1 MKVSVLG
8 CGRWGSFLAWYSCS
22 RGHETMLWGRENS
35 VNFQKLELTRQNEF
49 LTLQE
54 GILFSDSL
62 KEAVDFA
69 DYIIISISSQ
79 GLRDLA
85 KKLNKLKLKNKT
97 IILAMKGIEKG
108 TGLRLTEVLTE
119 ELDQNINLAIWV
131 GPGHVQAYYNSVPN
145 CMLISS
151 NNLGVTKDIIAQFN
165 SELIRLY
172 IGDDLIGNEIGAAA
186 KNVIGIA
193 AGMLDGMNYSSLK
206 GALMARGAREV
217 SRLVK
222 AMGGNEISVYGLS
235 HVGDYEATLFSEY
248 SNNRLF
254 GENFMKNKKFDKL
267 AEGVSTVE
275 SILFLAKKYKIDM
288 PISTAI
294 YSIIIDGAEPS
305 KVLKDLFFRDTKF
318 EF

>member
-8 CGRWGSFLAWYSCS
+8 CGRWGSFLAWYSCFC
-22 RGHETMLWGRENS
+22 GYNTKLWGKEDSRNLR
-35 VNFQKLELTRQNEF
+35 KLIKTRKNDY

-54 GILFSDSL
+54 EIILTDSL
-62 KEAVDFA
+62 QEAVDCA
-69 DYIIISISSQ
+69 DYLIVSISSQ
-79 GLRDLA
+79 SLRSLS
-85 KKLNKLKLKNKT
+85 KELNKFNLSNKT

-108 TGLRLTEVLTE
+108 TGLRLTEVLKSE
-119 ELDQNINLAIWV
+119 ILQNINLAIWV
-131 GPGHVQAYYNSVPN
+131 GPGHVQAYLNSVPN

-151 NNLGVTKDIIAQFN
+151 ENHDLTEEIVKLFN

-172 IGDDLIGNEIGAAA
+172 TGEDLIGNEIGAAA

-222 AMGGNEISVYGLS
+222 AMSGNEISVYGLS
-235 HVGDYEATLFSEY
+235 HIGDYEATLFSEY
-248 SNNRLF
+248 SNNRAF
-254 GENFMKNKKFDKL
+254 GENFILNKKFDKL
-267 AEGVSTVE
+267 AEGVATVE
-275 SILFLAKKYKIDM
+275 SILFLAEKYDVEM
-288 PISTAI
+288 PISEAI
-294 YSIIIDGAEPS
+294 YSIIIENQNP
-305 KVLKDLFFRDTKF
+305 KTVLKELFLRDTKS

>member
-1 MKVSVLG
+1 MNVSVIG
-8 CGRWGSFLAWYSCS
+8 CGRWGSFLAWYSCMQ
-22 RGHETMLWGRENS
+22 GHDTLLWGRENS
-35 VNFQKLELTRQNEF
+35 VNLKHLVETRKNDFLNIQDEIILT
-49 LTLQE
+49 
-54 GILFSDSL
+54 DSL
-62 KEAVDFA
+62 EKAINHA

-85 KKLNKLKLKNKT
+85 SKLNKLDLTNKN

-108 TGLRLTEVLTE
+108 TGLRLSEVLAE
-119 ELDQNINLAIWV
+119 EIKQEIGVAIWV
-131 GPGHVQAYYNSVPN
+131 GPGHVQAYFNSVPN

-151 NNLGVTKDIIAQFN
+151 ENIDLTKDIIENFN

-193 AGMLDGMNYSSLK
+193 AGMLDGMNYTSLK
-206 GALMARGAREV
+206 GALMARGSREV

-222 AMGGNEISVYGLS
+222 ALGGNEISVYGLS
-235 HVGDYEATLFSEY
+235 HLGDYEATLFSNY
-248 SNNRLF
+248 SNNRAF
-254 GENFMKNKKFDKL
+254 GENFIKSSKFDKL

-275 SILFLAKKYKIDM
+275 SILFLAEKYEIEM
-288 PISTAI
+288 PISQAI
-294 YSIIIDGAEPS
+294 YSIVIDGDEPT
-305 KVLKDLFFRDTKF
+305 KVLKELFFRDVTS

>member
-1 MKVSVLG
+1 MKVSVIG

-22 RGHETMLWGRENS
+22 QGYDTILWGRENS
-35 VNFQKLELTRQNEF
+35 SNLQRLISTRRNDF

-54 GILFSDSL
+54 DISFTDSL
-62 KEAVDFA
+62 KDAVDFA

-85 KKLNKLKLKNKT
+85 KKLNNYKLKNKK
-97 IILAMKGIEKG
+97 IILAMKGIEKD

-119 ELDQNINLAIWV
+119 ELDQNVDVAIWV

-151 NNLGVTKDIIAQFN
+151 NDLDLTKDIIGKFN

-193 AGMLDGMNYSSLK
+193 AGMLDGMNYTSLK

-217 SRLVK
+217 SRLVT

-254 GENFMKNKKFDKL
+254 GENFIKNKKFEKL

-275 SILFLAKKYKIDM
+275 SILLLAKKYKIDM
-288 PISTAI
+288 PISAAI
-294 YSIIIDGAEPS
+294 YSIIIDGQNPS
-305 KVLKDLFFRDTKF
+305 KVLKELFFRDTKS